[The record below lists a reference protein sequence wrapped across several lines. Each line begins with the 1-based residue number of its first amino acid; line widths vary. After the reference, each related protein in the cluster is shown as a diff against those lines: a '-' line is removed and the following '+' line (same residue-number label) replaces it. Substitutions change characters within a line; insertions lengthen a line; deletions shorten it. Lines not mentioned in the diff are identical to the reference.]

1 MESEPAPPPATPPPP
16 RKPLIG
22 PAYRAFIWELLRL
35 KNARNYLE
43 IGVRDGGTIVNA
55 TCPTIGVDP
64 DFAFRISPIGK
75 KRALHLFQMTSDEF
89 FRDHDPRAILGAPV
103 DFAFLDGLHQ
113 FEYLLRDF
121 INTERCCNRNSV
133 ILLDDCLPLNIEMTE
148 RVHKPEARVDVPIRG
163 FWTGD
168 VWKVVSILRK
178 HRPDLRITPVDVQP
192 TGSILVSNL
201 DPDSSVLYD
210 RYFEIL
216 DEFANLE
223 LTEAVFDAYWLENS
237 PIAAE
242 AILNGFNFSLFLR
255 A

>member
-1 MESEPAPPPATPPPP
+1 METEQEQPATAVPP

-22 PAYRAFIWELLRL
+22 PQYRAFIWELLRR
-35 KNARNYLE
+35 KNARNYME

-64 DFAFRISPIGK
+64 NFAFRISPVGK
-75 KRALHLFQMTSDEF
+75 KRALHLFQMTSDDF
-89 FRDHDPRAILGAPV
+89 FREYDPKAILGAPV

-121 INTERCCNRNSV
+121 INTERHCSRDSV
-133 ILLDDCLPLNIEMTE
+133 ILLDDCLPVNIEMTE
-148 RVHKPEARVDVPIRG
+148 RVHTRETRVDVEIRN

-178 HRPDLRITPVDVQP
+178 YRPDLRITPIDVQP

-201 DPDSSVLYD
+201 DPQSQVLYD

-216 DEFANLE
+216 DEFAAIE
-223 LTEAVFDAYWLENS
+223 LTDAVFDAYWEANA
-237 PIAAE
+237 PVAAQTV
-242 AILNGFNFSLFLR
+242 LNGFDFSLFIR
-255 A
+255 P